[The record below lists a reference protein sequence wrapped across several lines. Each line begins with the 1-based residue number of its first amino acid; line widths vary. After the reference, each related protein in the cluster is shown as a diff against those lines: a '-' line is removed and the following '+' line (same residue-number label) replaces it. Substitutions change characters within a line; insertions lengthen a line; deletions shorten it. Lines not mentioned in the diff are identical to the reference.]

1 MTFTLAILL
10 VLLVLFYTFQSL
22 FTRMFSMNYAG
33 EDASQSTSVFAICF
47 GGFIGLATL
56 FVRGLPFEPAW
67 QTVLWGIANAF
78 MLWLYNVSL
87 IESGNRGSYAFLM
100 ICSMFGAIVVP
111 LFVDVVFMG
120 ETLTL
125 VQAVAIV
132 MMLTSF
138 VVMNLRGL
146 SLKGASGAYYMWCG
160 LLFMANGLYA
170 TIMNLQ
176 EGMMGSAQSS
186 EMIVITYCGTALIV
200 TLFHLLRGQA
210 KQLFDGFR
218 MGKKAALFAL
228 GSCVVATLASNMLMY
243 LLGLMNASVLYT
255 IDNGGVL
262 VMSAICSCLFFKE
275 KLHLNQIIGIV
286 LATVSIVMISL

>member
-1 MTFTLAILL
+1 MTFTLVILL

-33 EDASQSTSVFAICF
+33 PDQSQSTSVFAICF
-47 GGFIGLATL
+47 GGFIGLAT
-56 FVRGLPFEPAW
+56 FFFRGMTFHPAW

-100 ICSMFGAIVVP
+100 IASMFGAIVVP

-120 ETLTL
+120 ETLTAL
-125 VQAVAIV
+125 QSAAIV
-132 MMLTSF
+132 LMLISF
-138 VVMNLRGL
+138 VVMNMRGL
-146 SLKGASGAYYMWCG
+146 SLKGAPGSYYMWCG

-170 TIMNLQ
+170 TIMNVQ
-176 EGMMGSAQSS
+176 ESMMGSAQST
-186 EMIVITYCGTALIV
+186 EMIVITYLGTALIV
-200 TLFHLLRGQA
+200 VLFHLLRG
-210 KQLFDGFR
+210 KHRELFAGFR

-243 LLGLMNASVLYT
+243 LLGLMNTSVLYT

-262 VMSAICSCLFFKE
+262 VMSAICSCIFFKE
-275 KLHLNQIIGIV
+275 KLHWNQILGIA
-286 LATVSIVMISL
+286 LATASIVMISL

>member
-33 EDASQSTSVFAICF
+33 PDASQSTSVFAICF

-125 VQAVAIV
+125 VQAIAIA
-132 MMLTSF
+132 MMLASF
-138 VVMNLRGL
+138 VV
-146 SLKGASGAYYMWCG
+146 
-160 LLFMANGLYA
+160 
-170 TIMNLQ
+170 MNLQ

-286 LATVSIVMISL
+286 LATVSIVMLSV

>member
-1 MTFTLAILL
+1 MSFTLAILL

-22 FTRMFSMNYAG
+22 FTRMFSLNYAG
-33 EDASQSTSVFAICF
+33 PDASQSTSVFAICF

-56 FVRGLPFEPAW
+56 IFRGFHFAPAW

-100 ICSMFGAIVVP
+100 IASMFGAIVVP

-120 ETLTL
+120 ETLTML
-125 VQAVAIV
+125 QSVAIV
-132 MMLTSF
+132 LMLVSF

-176 EGMMGSAQSS
+176 EGMMGSEQSS

-262 VMSAICSCLFFKE
+262 VMSAVCSCLFFKE

-286 LATVSIVMISL
+286 LATVSIVLISL